1 MLKKWEPQH
10 FTAAPCICCSLL
22 HDPLQRFAGMSTAPG
37 ALCGERHIS
46 SAAFT
51 RPALAAG
58 WKDETI
64 LATLYEDPDHLQ
76 GPYPGWDPNLHFVA
90 SHDFFASDHEKI
102 APCGNQF
109 EILAHKVTVHS

>member
-1 MLKKWEPQH
+1 M
-10 FTAAPCICCSLL
+10 A
-22 HDPLQRFAGMSTAPG
+22 M
-37 ALCGERHIS
+37 CGERHTS
-46 SAAFT
+46 SAAQT
-51 RPALAAG
+51 RLALAAG

-109 EILAHKVTVHS
+109 EILAHKVTVHF